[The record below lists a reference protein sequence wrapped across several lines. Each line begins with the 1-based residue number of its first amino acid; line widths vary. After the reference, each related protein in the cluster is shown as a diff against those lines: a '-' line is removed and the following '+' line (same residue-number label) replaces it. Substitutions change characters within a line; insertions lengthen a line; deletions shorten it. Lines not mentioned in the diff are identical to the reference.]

1 MVGAQ
6 QQKAASQQWGD
17 PSLLTLLIGLMC
29 SES

>member
-1 MVGAQ
+1 MVGGQ

-17 PSLLTLLIGLMC
+17 PSLLIFLIVSMC